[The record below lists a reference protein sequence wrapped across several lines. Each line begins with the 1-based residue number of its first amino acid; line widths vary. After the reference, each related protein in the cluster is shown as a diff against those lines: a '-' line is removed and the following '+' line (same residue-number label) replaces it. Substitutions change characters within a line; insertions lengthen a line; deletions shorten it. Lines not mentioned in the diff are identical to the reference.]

1 MSQRI
6 PDRLDPWRYADLA
19 KVFGGTI
26 RLGSLPRVSLCLLD
40 ARGDAGFELRFS
52 RDAERRATLT
62 GTISADLVLECQR
75 CLEAVTVPVEA
86 RVSVAF
92 VEGIEQADRLP
103 ESLDPC
109 LVEEGRVSLRD
120 LIEDELLLLMPQV
133 AMHKAGGCAARL
145 AARSNTPPVEKDVSA
160 DNPFAVLAELK
171 RDK

>member
-26 RLGSLPRVSLCLLD
+26 RLGSFPRLSLCLLD
-40 ARGDAGFELRFS
+40 AGGDAEFDLRFG

-62 GTISADLVLECQR
+62 GAIRGDLVLECQR
-75 CLEAVTVPVEA
+75 CLEAVVLSVEA

-109 LVEEGRVSLRD
+109 LVEEARVSLRD
-120 LIEDELLLLMPQV
+120 LIEDELLLHLPQV
-133 AMHKAGGCAARL
+133 AMHRAGGCAARL
-145 AARSNTPPVEKDVSA
+145 TGQPGTPLAEEDSAA